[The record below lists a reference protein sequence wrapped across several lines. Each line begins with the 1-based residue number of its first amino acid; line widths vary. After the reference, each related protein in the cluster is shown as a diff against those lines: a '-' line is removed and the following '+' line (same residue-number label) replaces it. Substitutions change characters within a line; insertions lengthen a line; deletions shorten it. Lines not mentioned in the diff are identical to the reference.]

1 MRKFDSKSNVG
12 NFLKYSTEKTFRVL
26 NKRSLVIEELIYVI
40 FIFFYETK
48 NVFQERA
55 KVSKNIE
62 FEESMNKVKIVEAR
76 QKEVRGLNLNKKDF
90 HSH

>member
-1 MRKFDSKSNVG
+1 MLF
-12 NFLKYSTEKTFRVL
+12 
-26 NKRSLVIEELIYVI
+26 IY
-40 FIFFYETK
+40 FFYETK

>member
-12 NFLKYSTEKTFRVL
+12 TFLKYSIKKTFRVL